1 MEYTN
6 ELIEELSSRID
17 RAGTSGQCYDLANE
31 IFPLIGKFKTLLK
44 IFPDGEFFNAVH
56 DDLLSVISELEALHK
71 RAETYAED
79 YEDQEYEEHRYG
91 SYEDQVRATYRAGAL

>member
-1 MEYTN
+1 MELTN

-31 IFPLIGKFKTLLK
+31 IYPLIGKFKTLLK

-56 DDLLSVISELEALHK
+56 DDLLSVIAELETLHR
-71 RAETYAED
+71 RADAYGDD
-79 YEDQEYEEHRYG
+79 YDEQEYEEQRYG
-91 SYEDQVRATYRAGAL
+91 SYDDQVRDTYRAGAI